1 MIMNYWELGIIGL
14 TAFIFLIFSREIKL
28 PKLFYRREDTRRI
41 RSYLDKKSFLNQLEL
56 QKREERKVL
65 LEEETEKKKKSDF

>member
-1 MIMNYWELGIIGL
+1 MNYWELGIIGL
-14 TAFIFLIFSREIKL
+14 TAFIFLIFSRGIKL

-41 RSYLDKKSFLNQLEL
+41 RSYLDKKSFLNQLES
-56 QKREERKVL
+56 QKREEQKAL